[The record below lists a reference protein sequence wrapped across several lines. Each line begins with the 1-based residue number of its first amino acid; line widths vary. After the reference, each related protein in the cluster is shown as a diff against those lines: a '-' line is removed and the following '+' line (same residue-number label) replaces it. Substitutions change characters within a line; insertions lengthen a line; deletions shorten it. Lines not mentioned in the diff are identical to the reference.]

1 MLTPSIAGA
10 ILVALPLVIA
20 ARVLLRRQPAA
31 IFWFAVALI
40 GVGLG
45 YLMATGA
52 TERIALGTFP
62 DYFKTVR

>member
-1 MLTPSIAGA
+1 MLTASIAGA
-10 ILVALPLVIA
+10 IMIALPLVII
-20 ARVLLRRQPAA
+20 ARFALRRQPAA
-31 IFWFAVALI
+31 LFWFAVALI

-62 DYFKTVR
+62 TYFTIAR